1 MTADVCMWHTKRIF
15 DTCVLDSILL
25 LQISIDLR
33 CNLQQATNDT
43 PDYSESKNP
52 PVVFWHFSQT
62 VRIFNQLFT
71 HLLQVYVPTY
81 AILQIF
87 IHLLQLW
94 LSFAIK
100 AIWLCHIEHDYLV
113 HIICSKCP
121 PSAEKDA
128 SDVTFANVTIALL
141 IVICGKSS
149 QIFCC
154 SVLFSSGM
162 VFRFDWSLWN
172 AWSIAP
178 HRW

>member
-1 MTADVCMWHTKRIF
+1 MTADVCMWHTIPVFLTVFYCYKSALTYAAICNRLQTTPPTTASQKIPPRFSDIFHKR
-15 DTCVLDSILL
+15 L
-25 LQISIDLR
+25 
-33 CNLQQATNDT
+33 
-43 PDYSESKNP
+43 
-52 PVVFWHFSQT
+52 
-62 VRIFNQLFT
+62 RIFNQLFT

-94 LSFAIK
+94 QSFAIK

-154 SVLFSSGM
+154 SILFSSGM